1 MFKASFFQEGHHSIY
16 FKGVQ
21 QSLLVKLSGVV
32 IAFGLCFLSGYHL
45 YRIKQEVLDESLN
58 NTVQLVRLIEE
69 HITRAISITQ
79 TTLDILEPN
88 RQGVIQLSNVQYSVP
103 FLKTV
108 FIIDDQGAISAS
120 SEAFF
125 IGKRLPPR
133 ILSRILPEKTS
144 IFKISEAMDGRGFI
158 DEIKSNP
165 SLNNKARYIVLTQR
179 MKGDRLIVGLIDL
192 DYFAGF
198 HRQVF
203 EGQKDVVQIWHYNG
217 HLLSRSRDIGP
228 EVGTLDKSQPL
239 FSDYLKHK
247 EYGDLIAENNNPIA
261 FRSSR
266 IYPFVILA
274 ERDQEAILVS
284 RSMHQLEVILASG
297 FFSALIVLCAFWIGR
312 NIATRESMTQRLD
325 AAYATIHEREI
336 YLEGVF
342 DNQIV
347 GVAIVDADGRYRLNN
362 LRLATMLGYKNVED
376 LQGHEALASMPS
388 SERHAIRDALSQL
401 MCGKKAYLQFETD
414 LIKNNQEERL
424 PVLISISPLK
434 DRGQTIGFIEMVA
447 DISVLKAAERELAE
461 AKLAAETANRAKS
474 EFLANMSHEIRTP
487 MNGILGMTELT
498 LLTTEL
504 DEEQTEYLSIV
515 KSSGDALMTIIN
527 DILDLSKI
535 EAGRVELVNEP
546 FSISSLLESVV
557 KSLEITAQ
565 LKSLRLIVHIDPD
578 VPELGYGDSMRLR
591 QILLN
596 LVGNAIKFTAQGEIH
611 LCANADIYTGKP
623 ELILS
628 VEDGG
633 IGIPQEQQN
642 RIFEAFSQADASITR
657 RYGGTGLGLTI
668 CSKLVR
674 LMGGTIRVESQ
685 EGVGSTFKF
694 NLPQPQWANSQFIA
708 TSDSSTAGSQ

>member
-1 MFKASFFQEGHHSIY
+1 MFKTRFFQEGHHSIY

-32 IAFGLCFLSGYHL
+32 IALGLCFLSGYHL
-45 YRIKQEVLDESLN
+45 HRINQEVLEESLN
-58 NTVQLVRLIEE
+58 NTVQIVRLIEE

-79 TTLDILEPN
+79 TTLDVLEPN
-88 RQGVIQLSNVQYSVP
+88 NQGVIQLSNVQYSVP
-103 FLKTV
+103 FLKSV
-108 FIIDDQGAISAS
+108 FIIDDQGTISAS

-125 IGKRLPPR
+125 IGRQLPSR
-133 ILSRILPEKTS
+133 ILSRIVPEKMN
-144 IFKISEAMDGRGFI
+144 IFRVSEAIDGRGLI
-158 DEIKSNP
+158 GDVKSHS
-165 SLNNKARYIVLTQR
+165 SLNKQHYIVLTQR
-179 MKGDRLIVGLIDL
+179 MQGNRLIVGLIDL
-192 DYFAGF
+192 DYFANF

-203 EGQKDVVQIWHYNG
+203 EGQKDVVQIWHYSG

-228 EVGTLDKSQPL
+228 EIGTMDKSQPL
-239 FSDYLKHK
+239 FNDYLKHK
-247 EYGDLIAENNNPIA
+247 EYGDLISHSNNPIA

-266 IYPFVILA
+266 LYPFVILA
-274 ERDQEAILVS
+274 ERDQQAILAS
-284 RSMHQLEVILASG
+284 RSTHQLEVIIASG
-297 FFSALIVLCAFWIGR
+297 FFSALIIFCAFWIGR

-362 LRLATMLGYKNVED
+362 LRLATMLGHKNVED

-388 SERHAIRDALSQL
+388 SERRGIRDALSQL

-414 LIKNNQEERL
+414 LIQNNQEERL
-424 PVLISISPLK
+424 PVLVSISPLK

-504 DEEQTEYLSIV
+504 DEEQREYLSIV

-535 EAGRVELVNEP
+535 EAGRVELVNEA

-565 LKSLRLIVHIDPD
+565 LKSLHLVVHVDPD
-578 VPELGYGDSMRLR
+578 VPEFGYGDAMRLR
-591 QILLN
+591 QVLLN

-611 LCANADIYTGKP
+611 LCANADIYTTNP
-623 ELILS
+623 QLIFS

-633 IGIPQEQQN
+633 IGIPQEQQK

-674 LMGGTIRVESQ
+674 LMGGEICIESQ

-694 NLPQPQWANSQFIA
+694 NLPQPQWESSQNDKV
-708 TSDSSTAGSQ
+708 THTL